1 MKDIAMISKALSDP
15 NRYQI
20 LLMLSKFE
28 RGELLEVCCN
38 SPEEGL
44 CNCDIVSTLGMI
56 QSRVSYHMKEL
67 TEAGLVKEETRGKWK
82 FYTLNRETL
91 REYTRQIILDHN
103 L

>member
-20 LLMLSKFE
+20 LMLLSKFE
-28 RGELLEVCCN
+28 RGELEELCCN

-44 CNCDIVSTLGMI
+44 CNCDIVSTLGVI

-67 TEAGLVKEETRGKWK
+67 VDAGLVKEETRGKWK
-82 FYTLNRETL
+82 FYSLNRETL
-91 REYTRQIILDHN
+91 REYIRQMNLDYN

>member
-1 MKDIAMISKALSDP
+1 MTMISKALSDP

-20 LLMLSKFE
+20 LMLLSKFE
-28 RGELLEVCCN
+28 RGEIKDLCCN

-44 CNCDIVSTLGMI
+44 CNCDIVSTLGVI

-67 TEAGLVKEETRGKWK
+67 VDAGLVKEETKGKWK
-82 FYTLNRETL
+82 FYSLNRETL
-91 REYTRQIILDHN
+91 RKYIRQIDLDYN

>member
-1 MKDIAMISKALSDP
+1 MNNITIISKALSDP

-20 LLMLSKFE
+20 LMMLSKFE
-28 RGELLEVCCN
+28 RGELEEVCCN

-44 CNCDIVSTLGMI
+44 CNCDIVSTLGML

-67 TEAGLVKEETRGKWK
+67 TEAGLIKEETRGKWK
-82 FYTLNRETL
+82 FYSLNHETL
-91 REYTRQIILDHN
+91 REYIRQITLDNN